1 MLEQN
6 QQGPSVFHCGRIF
19 FQSTIAGDVS
29 GWYIS
34 MQAGNV
40 YGPFR
45 EKSVA
50 RDILAELA
58 RRHLRREHEALAE
71 SA

>member
-1 MLEQN
+1 MQGQVE
-6 QQGPSVFHCGRIF
+6 QGPSVFPSGRIF

-34 MQAGNV
+34 MHAGNV

-45 EKSVA
+45 EKDVA
-50 RDILAELA
+50 QDILGELG
-58 RRHLRREHEALAE
+58 RRQMRRQQALAE
-71 SA
+71 TA